1 MNELFQSQHTTWPPW
16 ALKTIESDDPP
27 ELILEG
33 ACDLWKG
40 R

>member
-16 ALKTIESDDPP
+16 ALKTIESNDPP
-27 ELILEG
+27 ELILGG